1 MLTVPESYFVQEQ
14 KLDEMVQPDGSLRP
28 AWAEFMEHWNLL
40 GTENVAAQFARGNQ
54 YLRDAGVFYRQY
66 SEGVSTQRDWPLNNL
81 PVMLEENEWVALG
94 EGLVQ
99 RANLLESLLK
109 DFYGPNRLVREGK
122 VPAACLA
129 LNPEWLRPLVGL
141 NPRGEEFLYYLAFDL
156 GRDRSGRWLVLSDR
170 VQAPSGIA
178 FALENRVATTRV
190 FAEIFQKMSI
200 YRLAPFFGKFRKMLQ
215 GLNPVADGSVGILS
229 PGPMNE
235 GYFEHTYIARF
246 LGLMLLEG
254 EDLTVKDGQLL
265 VKTVDG
271 LLPLRVVWRRIDGAY
286 ADPLELKENSKLGTP
301 GLIGAIRKQEVTLVN
316 GLGSGVLENRIWSA
330 FLPELCELLLEEELK
345 LPNLKSFWSGDPEF
359 KLRFREERD
368 LWNFAPAFSSSL
380 PFEMGGP
387 TEHLSTEDCSLFSG
401 TGGNLFVAQERA
413 SLSTT
418 PVYRDG
424 KLAAAPMTL
433 RMFLVRTTDG
443 WEVMPGGLARIGAID
458 REDSIS
464 LQKGGTVA
472 DVWVKSKKP
481 TENYILNPSSGA
493 VADQLRHSEYL
504 PSRTADN
511 LYWLGRYVER
521 MEGLLRLL
529 RAYHTRCAELG
540 TAENPLLD
548 LSESLLRKF
557 GIWQPEFF
565 QPYLNLAVGNAIQS
579 ASKVKD
585 RFSYDGWMALR
596 DLEEKIQSAIPQN
609 PTGDAAASL
618 FGSLL
623 RQCSAFSGLVHENMY
638 RFKGWRFLC
647 LGRSIERILLDL
659 QNLEVLLGENSP
671 TGATELAIELGDSQM
686 ILHRRYWG
694 IADFSNVVDLLV
706 MDSRNP
712 RSIRFNLLE
721 IKELLA
727 KLPDVHNS
735 NSKVE
740 MELTLEHFLSLMNFR
755 QRNDFNDFPFPKLS
769 ETLRSFSD
777 QLSTAYFN

>member
-1 MLTVPESYFVQEQ
+1 MLTVPESYFVQEH

-28 AWAEFMEHWNLL
+28 AWGEFMEHWNLL
-40 GTENVAAQFARGNQ
+40 GTENVAAQFARGSQ

-66 SEGVSTQRDWPLNNL
+66 SDGVSTQRDWPLNHL
-81 PVMLEENEWVALG
+81 PMMLDENEWVALG

-129 LNPEWLRPLVGL
+129 QNPEWLRPLVGL

-190 FAEIFQKMSI
+190 FAEIFLKMSI

-215 GLNPVADGSVGILS
+215 GLNPVGDGLVGILS

-301 GLIGAIRKQEVTLVN
+301 GLLGAIRQQEVTLVN
-316 GLGSGVLENRIWSA
+316 GLGSGVLENRVWSA
-330 FLPELCELLLEEELK
+330 FLPELCELLLKEELK
-345 LPNLKSFWSGDPEF
+345 LPNLKSFWSEDPEF
-359 KLRFREERD
+359 KFRFREERD

-387 TEHLSTEDCSLFSG
+387 TEQLFTENCSLFSG
-401 TGGNLFVAQERA
+401 TGSNLFVAQERT

-464 LQKGGTVA
+464 LQKGGIVA

-481 TENYILNPSSGA
+481 TENYILNPPSGA
-493 VADQLRHSEYL
+493 VADQLRQSEYL
-504 PSRTADN
+504 PSRAADN

-521 MEGLLRLL
+521 MERLLRLL
-529 RAYHTRCAELG
+529 RAYHTRYAELG
-540 TAENPLLD
+540 SAQNPLLD
-548 LSESLLRKF
+548 LSESLLHKF

-565 QPYLNLAVGNAIQS
+565 QPYLNLAVENAIQS
-579 ASKVKD
+579 ASRVKD

-596 DLEEKIQSAIPQN
+596 DLEERIQSAIPQN
-609 PTGDAAASL
+609 PTGDVAASL
-618 FGSLL
+618 LGSLL

-659 QNLEVLLGENSP
+659 QNLEVLLSENSP

-721 IKELLA
+721 IQELLA

-769 ETLRSFSD
+769 ETLRGFSD
-777 QLSTAYFN
+777 QLSAAYFN